1 MRVCVPLL
9 ENDIGIGFD
18 QGMYVS
24 TEIVSQLMVKI
35 GWEKTEGGVKG
46 PPPIQPTQE
55 RS

>member
-1 MRVCVPLL
+1 MRVCVPHL

-18 QGMYVS
+18 QGMYVCM
-24 TEIVSQLMVKI
+24 EIVSQLMVKI

-46 PPPIQPTQE
+46 LPPIQPTQE